1 MAQHP
6 AMPLWTDALLA
17 DCGHLPDADFGLY
30 LKLLIVMW
38 RSPGQR
44 LPNNNE
50 WLARRFDRS
59 IERVESELRPLV
71 VEFCQSDGN
80 WITQKRLSAEF
91 SFVTKQRRQKIV
103 AAKARW
109 KKEKGDAGASE
120 PHMPHTHT
128 HTHTKSIHTET
139 PTDTDPAREKSG
151 RENGASGHDV
161 LRPKSSP
168 AFAASDPISTCAKSR
183 PAPTSGASSLATRI
197 DLATSTSRGAGS
209 CARRHGRDSTH
220 DRPTALARR
229 GRDRLPN
236 DTRQPQD
243 HMPEVQP

>member
-161 LRPKSSP
+161 LRPSP
-168 AFAASDPISTCAKSR
+168 EIVASFRGER
-183 PAPTSGASSLATRI
+183 P
-197 DLATSTSRGAGS
+197 DLDMRQIQ
-209 CARRHGRDSTH
+209 ARTDEWREFLGDK
-220 DRPTALARR
+220 DRPRNVDKSWR
-229 GRDRLPN
+229 GFLRKTP
-236 DTRQPQD
+236 RQGFNS
-243 HMPEVQP
+243 